1 MKLALD
7 FLIGGLLLCSNNVTL
22 IPGGD
27 NIAFEIKTN
36 GIIVTGTY
44 DVNYNNSI
52 YNPARDADIKKG
64 DIIKEVEGVKI
75 YSLETFLNEFNKYT
89 DDNSID
95 ITLYRKGTKLERELT
110 LINVDED
117 IKTGLYVKDRLIGI
131 GTVSFYDKKHNI
143 YGALGH
149 EVYDA
154 DSSSIVD
161 LRSGTIYKSNVLG
174 IKHNS
179 SISEKVAD
187 TSLETEVG
195 SIIINSN
202 YGIFG
207 DINKIPS
214 SYTPLKMTTI
224 DEVNLGEAYI
234 KTVIKGNKI
243 EEFKIKI
250 TSLKPQR
257 DIDIKGIE
265 FDIVDSRLKEL
276 GGIYY
281 GMSGS
286 PIIQNNMLVGAV
298 THVKSSNPNS
308 GYGLYMESMYNYAL
322 NQLELN

>member
-1 MKLALD
+1 MKLALT
-7 FLIGGLLLCSNNVTL
+7 LNVAGLLLCPNNVSL

-27 NIAFEIKTN
+27 NIAFEVKTN
-36 GIIVTGTY
+36 GIVVTGSY
-44 DVNYNNSI
+44 DVSYDLKS
-52 YNPARDADIKKG
+52 YNPSKNSDIKKG
-64 DIIKEVEGVKI
+64 DIIKEVEGNKI
-75 YSLETFLNEFNKYT
+75 YSLDSFLNEFNKYK
-89 DDNSID
+89 DDSSID
-95 ITLYRKGTKLERELT
+95 ITLYRKGNKLNRNLK
-110 LINVDED
+110 LIKIDED
-117 IKTGLYVKDRLIGI
+117 VKTGLYVKDRLIGI

-149 EVYDA
+149 EIYDA
-154 DSSSIVD
+154 DSSSIVEV
-161 LRSGTIYKSNVLG
+161 RSGTIYKSDVIG
-174 IKHNS
+174 IKNNS
-179 SISEKVAD
+179 SISEKIAD

-214 SYTPLKMTTI
+214 SYTPLKMASI
-224 DEVNLGEAYI
+224 EEVDLGEAYI

-243 EEFKIKI
+243 EEFKINI

-257 DIDIKGIE
+257 EIDIKGIE

-286 PIIQNNMLVGAV
+286 PIIENNMLIGAV

-308 GYGLYMESMYNYAL
+308 GYALYMESMYNYAL
-322 NQLELN
+322 NQLE